1 MLPRFHSLSLFAA
14 FALAAAPLAVHAD
27 PVTAGPIT
35 FGANS
40 PFGEGNFVSTGNGY
54 VIPLTGPAVSL
65 SSLPGADASQT
76 GSLTFSFSLAPGWQI
91 QSILFGDHIDYSSLT
106 PQDNNPAN
114 WGVAFAQRLTLCTT
128 GGICSTGQTG
138 DHAGGVPLPPQSFGD
153 DITAGTGTY
162 QFSTFAHNAQF
173 QSADYD
179 SNVEIFVA
187 PSTTFLTPEPSTFF
201 LIGTGFFGLLGL
213 ASRKNKMQ

>member
-1 MLPRFHSLSLFAA
+1 MLPRLRTLSLLAA
-14 FALAAAPLAVHAD
+14 FALAAAPLASHAD
-27 PVTAGPIT
+27 PVIAGPIT

-40 PFGEGNFVSTGNGY
+40 PFGEGNFISTGNGY

-65 SSLPGADASQT
+65 SSLPGADASQNGT
-76 GSLTFSFSLAPGWQI
+76 LSFSFNLAPGWQI

-106 PQDNNPAN
+106 PNENNPAN
-114 WGVAFAQRLTLCTT
+114 WGVAFAQKLTLCTAS
-128 GGICSTGQTG
+128 GVCSTGQTG
-138 DHAGGVPLPPQSFGD
+138 DQAGGAHMPALLFGD
-153 DITAGTGTY
+153 DMTAGTGTY

-179 SNVEIFVA
+179 SNLEIFVA